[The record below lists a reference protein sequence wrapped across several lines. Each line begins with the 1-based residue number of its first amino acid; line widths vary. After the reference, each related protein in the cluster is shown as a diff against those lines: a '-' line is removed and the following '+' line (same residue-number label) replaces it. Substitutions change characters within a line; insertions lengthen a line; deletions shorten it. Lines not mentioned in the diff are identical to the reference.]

1 MMSGR
6 VYRALLVAY
15 PSEHRGEYGAPMVQ
29 LFRDRMR
36 RDGGGLK
43 TVAVWV
49 QMILDLVSSAFKERM
64 EGIMATDTEEVWA
77 ILKTMFRTL
86 LEPRRVGLLLFV
98 LLVPLALA
106 LLAIASMTREANYSY
121 ESGVLRAERGVD
133 RKLAAGE
140 MTQEEAKHYRDGL
153 EESRL
158 SPNPPKDTDG
168 RREESG
174 RGMRELQGK

>member
-1 MMSGR
+1 MVSER

-49 QMILDLVSSAFKERM
+49 QIIFDLVSSAFKERM
-64 EGIMATDTEEVWA
+64 EGIVATYTEELWA
-77 ILKTMFRTL
+77 MLKAMFSTL
-86 LEPRRVGLLLFV
+86 LEPRRVGLLLVV

-106 LLAIASMTREANYSY
+106 LLAIVSIAREANYAY
-121 ESGVLRAERGVD
+121 ESGVLRAERGGGKEVGSRRD
-133 RKLAAGE
+133 DPAGG
-140 MTQEEAKHYRDGL
+140 QAL
-153 EESRL
+153 
-158 SPNPPKDTDG
+158 
-168 RREESG
+168 
-174 RGMRELQGK
+174 